1 MRSLTNLNVCT
12 NPARVHRPL
21 IAARRTHYAPA
32 DNHATGGFAGNSPS
46 MGFRGERNALLCKL
60 ERFARLSFDEV
71 TAVET
76 LSERPKSLEA
86 EHTLFRDGEL
96 PLHVCL
102 IVEGFAYRYKLTADG
117 RRQILGY
124 LLPGDLCDVEFA
136 DGNRSDHSVAV
147 LGGALVASIT
157 LTRINELR
165 TLHPRIER
173 AFLLASL
180 AERSILREWLTNVG
194 QRSAVEGI
202 SHLICE
208 MLARLRA
215 IGRFSPGLPIELPV
229 SQAAMADSIGVTTV
243 HANRSLKLLRK
254 EGLIAIRRQK
264 LTILNPERLAR
275 IAGFDQGYLGLDRSP
290 G

>member
-1 MRSLTNLNVCT
+1 MQSRSNLDICVDSR
-12 NPARVHRPL
+12 PMPRADVPVRRVDYTPRDRH
-21 IAARRTHYAPA
+21 APESRV
-32 DNHATGGFAGNSPS
+32 GISPS
-46 MGFRGERNALLCKL
+46 VGGGGDRNALVCKL
-60 ERFARLSFDEV
+60 KRFASLNVAEV
-71 TAVET
+71 TAVEA
-76 LSERPKSLEA
+76 LSERAKTLEA

-147 LGGALVASIT
+147 LGGALVASIS

-165 TLHPRIER
+165 ALHPRIER

-180 AERSILREWLTNVG
+180 AERSVLRGWLTNIG
-194 QRSAVEGI
+194 QRSAIEGI

-215 IGRFSPGLPIELPV
+215 LGRLSPGLPIELPV

-243 HANRSLKLLRK
+243 HANRSLKRLRMA
-254 EGLIAIRRQK
+254 GLIAINRQK
-264 LTILNPERLAR
+264 LTILNPERLAV
-275 IAGFDQGYLGLDRSP
+275 IAGFDRDYLGLDRSP